1 MRFDSVIL
9 IKIKRQARI
18 KCACRFC
25 GYEPLQVPP
34 AAVSRFK
41 FRLWN
46 SLSYPQD
53 SETAELNTL
62 QIA

>member
-1 MRFDSVIL
+1 MRN
-9 IKIKRQARI
+9 R
-18 KCACRFC
+18 ACRFC

-46 SLSYPQD
+46 CRSYPQV
-53 SETAELNTL
+53 SKTAELNAL